1 MASLVLEPIRNTYVT
16 LHQDTDS
23 SRTRFFPSTGDQH
36 DLLLSPSYP
45 VCDVAGH
52 IHDDIISTSFAHD
65 SAAHVPAS
73 LASPDAPLLS
83 VPAPPRVDESFMD
96 VPPLDNDIL
105 FVPESF
111 HPTHKTTNENSRI
124 PATSLDPLTAR
135 VIQDGMD
142 TFTRTTPLST
152 QDLSASTPPNS
163 KASTRQTGAAR
174 VQTAANC
181 RTSSDDPDVPSS
193 PSPTPVL
200 DVMLPTESHSSLRTP
215 AAPGLLDPRLSSAPH
230 LGADAEGEGSARAA
244 SHMEQDSLYPRWP
257 IYEDITLTPDL
268 PPQLP
273 SPLSILGVAT
283 AGPSRRSF
291 DAEYT
296 GDHPPHPSHG

>member
-1 MASLVLEPIRNTYVT
+1 MASLILEPIRNTYVT
-16 LHQDTDS
+16 LHRDTDS
-23 SRTRFFPSTGDQH
+23 SRTRFFPSTGDQD

-105 FVPESF
+105 Y
-111 HPTHKTTNENSRI
+111 TTNEISRI

-142 TFTRTTPLST
+142 ASTRTIPLST
-152 QDLSASTPPNS
+152 QELSASTPPNS
-163 KASTRQTGAAR
+163 KASTRPTGAAR
-174 VQTAANC
+174 VQTPANC
-181 RTSSDDPDVPSS
+181 RTSDDPDVPSS
-193 PSPTPVL
+193 PVL
-200 DVMLPTESHSSLRTP
+200 DIMLPTESHSSLR
-215 AAPGLLDPRLSSAPH
+215 ASLSSPRLSSAPH
-230 LGADAEGEGSARAA
+230 LGAAAEGEGSTRAT
-244 SHMEQDSLYPRWP
+244 SHMEQDALYPRSP

-291 DAEYT
+291 DAEYI
-296 GDHPPHPSHG
+296 GDHPPHPSHGQYDIV